1 MLRSILL
8 KGLGPAAFWED
19 LVALAI
25 FASAM
30 LALAS
35 VRLRRQ
41 WA

>member
-19 LVALAI
+19 LFALAI
-25 FASAM
+25 FATVM
-30 LALAS
+30 VGLAS
-35 VRLRRQ
+35 VRLGRQ